1 MTSTNATSAVTL
13 NAIQALRALDPT
25 VYDPD
30 TGLMTLQVADDGAAV
45 TFSAAGVDL
54 GSGVGVATTDRTVDG
69 SVNVVVG
76 GHRLATINHTG
87 VTAAGPSAGTITIDV
102 GSLLFGQVTPAYYQ
116 GDDRQLAVRADENTE
131 ITYGITALTPERAN
145 PAQLLQLNRAHWS
158 IENRSHYVRD
168 VTFDEDRSQVRTRNG
183 PRVMATLRN
192 FAISLLR
199 LLGVTRIPSQLR
211 AYARK
216 PHLALRLLGV

>member
-1 MTSTNATSAVTL
+1 MISLRSLGSISPLGAETCDKAHGRLEIRRIWISTAL
-13 NAIQALRALDPT
+13 NAYLNFPYAA
-25 VYDPD
+25 
-30 TGLMTLQVADDGAAV
+30 QVFRIERQR
-45 TFSAAGVDL
+45 TEL
-54 GSGVGVATTDRTVDG
+54 KTDKT
-69 SVNVVVG
+69 
-76 GHRLATINHTG
+76 RLET
-87 VTAAGPSAGTITIDV
+87 
-102 GSLLFGQVTPAYYQ
+102 
-116 GDDRQLAVRADENTE
+116 
-131 ITYGITALTPERAN
+131 TYGITALTPQQAN
-145 PAQLLQLNRAHWS
+145 PERLLHLNRHHWS

-183 PRVMATLRN
+183 PSVMATLRN

>member
-1 MTSTNATSAVTL
+1 MPCIPNARPHATSSKTNRPITCLPSKKTNPRSSTTSPPSLGSVSPLGAETCNKGHGRLEIRRIWTSTAL
-13 NAIQALRALDPT
+13 NAYLNFPYAAQVFRIERQRTALK
-25 VYDPD
+25 
-30 TGLMTLQVADDGAAV
+30 TGQT
-45 TFSAAGVDL
+45 
-54 GSGVGVATTDRTVDG
+54 
-69 SVNVVVG
+69 
-76 GHRLATINHTG
+76 
-87 VTAAGPSAGTITIDV
+87 
-102 GSLLFGQVTPAYYQ
+102 
-116 GDDRQLAVRADENTE
+116 QLEV
-131 ITYGITALTPERAN
+131 TYGITALTPEQAN

-199 LLGVTRIPSQLR
+199 LLGVTHIPSQLR

-216 PHLALRLLGV
+216 PHSVLRLLGV